1 MYLFLVSL
9 FCHLF
14 GLCVEL
20 SSISVAILCVH
31 LLAFACLL
39 VVVIGFVHLRFCAIS
54 LLRYLFVFI
63 CVAFFYLLYWYLI
76 LVCFIEFSV
85 AAVIGVL
92 RFILMFSCH
101 CLCYGIL
108 YMCCFLVVLLLQLV
122 LLIARFSV
130 LCCAPPCSLIYC
142 DVFSSLC
149 VVRSRVAVMRLLA
162 RIVLALLLFV

>member
-39 VVVIGFVHLRFCAIS
+39 VVVIGFVHLRFCEIS

-92 RFILMFSCH
+92 RFI
-101 CLCYGIL
+101 
-108 YMCCFLVVLLLQLV
+108 
-122 LLIARFSV
+122 
-130 LCCAPPCSLIYC
+130 
-142 DVFSSLC
+142 
-149 VVRSRVAVMRLLA
+149 
-162 RIVLALLLFV
+162 